1 MTDKTKAELEA
12 LIASIDD
19 ILALIGRNSL
29 LASTA
34 ETLKSKRAEAQA
46 ALAAKEVV
54 DPLLM
59 EAREICARV
68 CEGWRDIPSERAH
81 AYRCGSHDDEADV
94 AYVLAALRRGME
106 LASAPAEPVDE
117 ATFMDAVWEALKS
130 DANDLRKQQ
139 RILAAFRAT
148 LAHRGAR
155 WPGDGRCKVPVG
167 QTPLDDNLHHRLLDV
182 IKEGQQ
188 CRDDGTGSPYH
199 GRSLEHCLHATGW
212 VQRDLRLALDKA
224 NEALAHRGARWP
236 GADVLRGMA
245 RECAALGYERIG
257 EKRNAQQVRF
267 GEFDDGIFPQLAL
280 EAMQFAIYYMKHGD
294 VPPTCQQSPEKDV

>member
-46 ALAAKEVV
+46 ALAAKDAV
-54 DPLLM
+54 DPLLE
-59 EAREICARV
+59 EAETLHQDWIMRKHEDAIAM
-68 CEGWRDIPSERAH
+68 
-81 AYRCGSHDDEADV
+81 
-94 AYVLAALRRGME
+94 LMAALRRGME
-106 LASAPAEPVDE
+106 LAKPTLTREQLG
-117 ATFMDAVWEALKS
+117 DAIVKVFGEGERGFASVTPNNITALH
-130 DANDLRKQQ
+130 DALTD
-139 RILAAFRAT
+139 AT

-182 IKEGQQ
+182 IKEGQKA
-188 CRDDGTGSPYH
+188 RDDGTGSPYH

-212 VQRDLRLALDKA
+212 VQRDLRLALDEAKA
-224 NEALAHRGARWP
+224 EIECLRACQTGAQAPEATKP
-236 GADVLRGMA
+236 
-245 RECAALGYERIG
+245 
-257 EKRNAQQVRF
+257 
-267 GEFDDGIFPQLAL
+267 
-280 EAMQFAIYYMKHGD
+280 
-294 VPPTCQQSPEKDV
+294 

>member
-12 LIASIDD
+12 LI
-19 ILALIGRNSL
+19 
-29 LASTA
+29 
-34 ETLKSKRAEAQA
+34 
-46 ALAAKEVV
+46 
-54 DPLLM
+54 
-59 EAREICARV
+59 
-68 CEGWRDIPSERAH
+68 WRDIPSERAH

-94 AYVLAALRRGME
+94 AYALAALRRGME
-106 LASAPAEPVDE
+106 LASAPAETVEAELEASLGPKFKHLAPIMAQEMIPALVEGLHAQIFAVHSGGDPV
-117 ATFMDAVWEALKS
+117 ASHDALGDGGQIHETVHALV
-130 DANDLRKQQ
+130 
-139 RILAAFRAT
+139 RAMPART
-148 LAHRGAR
+148 LAHRDAR
-155 WPGDGRCKVPVG
+155 WSGDGRCKVPVG

-267 GEFDDGIFPQLAL
+267 GEFDDGILPQLAL

>member
-1 MTDKTKAELEA
+1 MTYKTKAELEA

-19 ILALIGRNSL
+19 MLALIGCNSL
-29 LASTA
+29 FAPTA

-94 AYVLAALRRGME
+94 AYALAALRRGME
-106 LASAPAEPVDE
+106 LASAPAETVEAELEASLGPKFKHLAPIMAQEMIPALVEGLHAQIFAVHSGGDPV
-117 ATFMDAVWEALKS
+117 ASHDALGDGGQIHETVHALV
-130 DANDLRKQQ
+130 
-139 RILAAFRAT
+139 RAMPART
-148 LAHRGAR
+148 LAHRGAV

-212 VQRDLRLALDKA
+212 VQRDLRLALDEAKA
-224 NEALAHRGARWP
+224 EIEC
-236 GADVLRGMA
+236 LRAYQTG
-245 RECAALGYERIG
+245 
-257 EKRNAQQVRF
+257 
-267 GEFDDGIFPQLAL
+267 
-280 EAMQFAIYYMKHGD
+280 GD
-294 VPPTCQQSPEKDV
+294 V